1 MNDIELS
8 VKPSKECE
16 GCVFKGDPRK
26 TKFFCNLREAKV
38 DRHFSCV
45 GADVHSVP
53 YIFVLRHKISHE
65 ELTPTQVKEL
75 L

>member
-8 VKPSKECE
+8 LKRSKECR
-16 GCVFKGDPRK
+16 GCIFKGDPHK
-26 TKFFCNLREAKV
+26 TKFFCTLREAKV
-38 DRHFSCV
+38 DQHFNCYD
-45 GADVHSVP
+45 ADVNSAP